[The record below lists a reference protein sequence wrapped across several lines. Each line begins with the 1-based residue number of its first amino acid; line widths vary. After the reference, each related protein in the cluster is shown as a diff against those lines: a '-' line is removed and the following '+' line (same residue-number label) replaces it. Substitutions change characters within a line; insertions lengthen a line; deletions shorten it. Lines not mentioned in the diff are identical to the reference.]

1 MRDERGDLIRNAHLV
16 GFFRRI
22 CRLLFHRIKP
32 VFVFDGATPAI
43 KRMTVIARRRCWGC
57 AGGLQPRWVCL
68 PGQDQARRVQE
79 KHWPSHIALMLIM
92 HGTSPSKCTPPPPS
106 TARQREQQDA
116 RLRRTAEKL
125 LLNQLKQHALA
136 QVASQ
141 GGSDVLAQM
150 AGTQKSRGKR
160 PDPFQEVVAQGS
172 DAAAGGRAAGAQ
184 PHAVPA
190 QCVPE
195 GPALGASA
203 PLPGEV
209 EQELEAHL
217 DLDLDQLGGVEV
229 RGLAD

>member
-1 MRDERGDLIRNAHLV
+1 
-16 GFFRRI
+16 
-22 CRLLFHRIKP
+22 
-32 VFVFDGATPAI
+32 
-43 KRMTVIARRRCWGC
+43 
-57 AGGLQPRWVCL
+57 
-68 PGQDQARRVQE
+68 
-79 KHWPSHIALMLIM
+79 M
-92 HGTSPSKCTPPPPS
+92 HAPPTPS

-150 AGTQKSRGKR
+150 AGAQKSRGKR
-160 PDPFQEVVAQGS
+160 PDPFQEVVAQES

-184 PHAVPA
+184 PHTVPA

-195 GPALGASA
+195 GPAQGALA
-203 PLPGEV
+203 PQPGEV

-229 RGLAD
+229 RGLAG